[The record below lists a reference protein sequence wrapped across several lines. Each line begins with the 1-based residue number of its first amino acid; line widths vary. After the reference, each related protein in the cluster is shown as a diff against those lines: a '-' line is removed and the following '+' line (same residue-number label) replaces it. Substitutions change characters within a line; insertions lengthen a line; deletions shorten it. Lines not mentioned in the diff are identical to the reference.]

1 MNFLRVATLAV
12 ATSLTIVTLSTV
24 IKAEFVRVESPTAR
38 ILRSDNTAERDQT
51 NERRGVNLDTIPGV
65 TKLRGIIGSIVEK
78 TQLQHWL
85 SLRTS
90 ADDVFTKMK
99 LTPVKGNLL
108 ANPKIKV
115 WIKYV
120 DELNKKKPKA
130 ERVSAASVLA
140 FRYGDERVSTMLN
153 AALQDQTTTIK
164 LQSQRLEDWMR
175 LGMQPYDV
183 FHLLKFEK
191 HDILLNPVFSFWLKY
206 VDKFNVRYPMQGST
220 RMEELSLAL
229 GNRVMSKVLEA
240 GRKDGRTKAI
250 SAKLESQLLMEWGA
264 KGFTPDDVF
273 GMWGLKNI
281 AGGGTGPIL
290 SDPVLKFWVRYMN
303 EFNTKHPG
311 KRTTIF
317 DTLKKNYGDMALV
330 DMIVAAKKVPKTKAA
345 AKSLEAQL
353 LNKWLK
359 DKKQPREVEHW
370 AFFDKSGEMIGKYT
384 TLFNAQIK

>member
-140 FRYGDERVSTMLN
+140 FRYGDEKVSTMLN

-175 LGMQPYDV
+175 LGWHATFD
-183 FHLLKFEK
+183 KN
-191 HDILLNPVFSFWLKY
+191 DILLNPVFSFWLKY

-273 GMWGLKNI
+273 GMLGLKHI
-281 AGGGTGPIL
+281 AGGGAELG
-290 SDPVLKFWVRYMN
+290 
-303 EFNTKHPG
+303 
-311 KRTTIF
+311 
-317 DTLKKNYGDMALV
+317 
-330 DMIVAAKKVPKTKAA
+330 
-345 AKSLEAQL
+345 
-353 LNKWLK
+353 
-359 DKKQPREVEHW
+359 
-370 AFFDKSGEMIGKYT
+370 
-384 TLFNAQIK
+384 

>member
-1 MNFLRVATLAV
+1 MTLFRVATLAAV
-12 ATSLTIVTLSTV
+12 TFLTIVTLSTV
-24 IKAEFVRVESPTAR
+24 INAEFVRVESPIAR

-140 FRYGDERVSTMLN
+140 FRYGDEQVSTMLN

-175 LGMQPYDV
+175 LGMQP
-183 FHLLKFEK
+183 
-191 HDILLNPVFSFWLKY
+191 FWLKY

-273 GMWGLKNI
+273 GMLGLKNI

-330 DMIVAAKKVPKTKAA
+330 DMVVAAKKVPKTKAA